1 MVRLASSW
9 HDILLGVTIF
19 EALILGILEGL
30 TEFLPISSTGHLTL
44 AAHLLRLNI
53 EEDPFIKSFIVVIQL
68 GAILAVL
75 TLYFQRFLRDIEVW
89 KRIIVAFLPTGL
101 LGFLLADVIE
111 KVFLGNDLIVV
122 INLVGVG
129 VLLLLVDRW
138 LQHHKRYDD
147 VNQIPALHA
156 VLIGLS
162 QALAMM
168 PGVSRSGAT
177 IVGGMAL
184 GLSRRAAAEFSFI
197 LAVPTMLSA
206 TSFSL
211 VRHVETFRTDS
222 WSLLAVGFLAAFIS
236 ALLTVRWLLGFVSR
250 NTFVPFAIY
259 RILIGVIYGVFFL
272 R

>member
-1 MVRLASSW
+1 
-9 HDILLGVTIF
+9 VTVF

-44 AAHLLRLNI
+44 AAHLLQLDI
-53 EEDPFIKSFIVVIQL
+53 EHDPFIKSFVVVIQL

-75 TLYFQRFLRDIEVW
+75 ALYFKRFLRDLEVW
-89 KRIIVAFLPTGL
+89 KRIILAFIPTGL

-111 KVFLGNDLIVV
+111 NVFLGNDLIVV

-129 VLLLLVDRW
+129 LLLLFVDRW
-138 LQHHKRYDD
+138 LQHHQRHDD
-147 VNQIPALHA
+147 VNQMPALQA
-156 VLIGLS
+156 VVIGIF
-162 QALAMM
+162 QALAML

-206 TSFSL
+206 TGFSL
-211 VRHVETFRTDS
+211 VRNIDQFRADS
-222 WSLLAVGFLAAFIS
+222 WSLLAVGFLAAFVS
-236 ALLTVRWLLGFVSR
+236 ALLTVHWLLGFVSR
-250 NTFVPFAIY
+250 NSFVPFAIY
-259 RILIGVIYGVFFL
+259 RIIIGIVYGVFFL

>member
-1 MVRLASSW
+1 M
-9 HDILLGVTIF
+9 GVNIF

-44 AAHLLRLNI
+44 AAHLLQLDI
-53 EEDPFIKSFIVVIQL
+53 ENDPFIKSFIVVIQL

-75 TLYFQRFLRDIEVW
+75 ALYFQRFLRDIEVW
-89 KRIIVAFLPTGL
+89 KRIIVAFIPTGI

-111 KVFLGNDLIVV
+111 NVFLGNDLIVV

-129 VLLLLVDRW
+129 ILLLFVDRW

-147 VNQIPALHA
+147 VNQMPVPHA

-206 TSFSL
+206 TGFSL
-211 VRHVETFRTDS
+211 LRHMDEFRADN
-222 WSLLAVGFLAAFIS
+222 WGLLAVGFLAAFVS
-236 ALLTVRWLLGFVSR
+236 ALLTVRWLLAFVSR
-250 NTFVPFAIY
+250 NSFVPFAIY
-259 RILIGVIYGVFFL
+259 RILIGVVYGVFFL

>member
-1 MVRLASSW
+1 
-9 HDILLGVTIF
+9 VTVF

-44 AAHLLRLNI
+44 AAHLLQLDI
-53 EEDPFIKSFIVVIQL
+53 EHDPFIKSFVVVIQL

-75 TLYFQRFLRDIEVW
+75 ALYFKRFLQDMEVW
-89 KRIIVAFLPTGL
+89 KRIIVAFIPTGI
-101 LGFLLADVIE
+101 LGFLLADLIE
-111 KVFLGNDLIVV
+111 NVFLGNDLIVV

-129 VLLLLVDRW
+129 ILLLFVDRW

-147 VNQIPALHA
+147 VNQMPAPHA
-156 VLIGLS
+156 FLIGLF
-162 QALAMM
+162 QAIAMM

-177 IVGGMAL
+177 IVGGMTL

-206 TSFSL
+206 TGFSL
-211 VRHVETFRTDS
+211 VRNMGEFRTDS
-222 WSLLAVGFLAAFIS
+222 WGLLAVGFLAAFVS

-250 NTFVPFAIY
+250 NSFVPFAIY
-259 RILIGVIYGVFFL
+259 RILIGVVYGLFFL

>member
-1 MVRLASSW
+1 M
-9 HDILLGVTIF
+9 GVTFF
-19 EALILGILEGL
+19 EAFILGMLEGL

-44 AAHLLRLNI
+44 AAHLMGLDI
-53 EEDPFIKSFIVVIQL
+53 ENDPFIKSFVIVIQL

-75 TLYFQRFLRDIEVW
+75 ALYFKRFLRDMEVW
-89 KRIIVAFLPTGL
+89 KRILVAFIPTGI

-111 KVFLGNDLIVV
+111 NVFLGNDLIVV
-122 INLVGVG
+122 INLIGVG
-129 VLLLLVDRW
+129 VLLLFVDRW
-138 LQHHKRYDD
+138 LERHKRYDD
-147 VNQIPALHA
+147 VNQMPVLQA
-156 VLIGLS
+156 VLIGLF
-162 QALAMM
+162 QAIAMM

-206 TSFSL
+206 TGFSL
-211 VRHVETFRTDS
+211 LRNLDEFQAGS
-222 WSLLAVGFLAAFIS
+222 WGLIAVGFITAFVA

-250 NTFVPFAIY
+250 NSFVPFAIY
-259 RILIGVIYGVFFL
+259 RIIIGVVYGVFFL

>member
-1 MVRLASSW
+1 MN
-9 HDILLGVTIF
+9 IF

-44 AAHLLRLNI
+44 AAHLLQLDI
-53 EEDPFIKSFIVVIQL
+53 ENDPFIKSFIVVIQL

-75 TLYFQRFLRDIEVW
+75 ALYFQRFLRDIEVW
-89 KRIIVAFLPTGL
+89 KRIIVAFIPTGI

-111 KVFLGNDLIVV
+111 NVFLGNDLIVV

-129 VLLLLVDRW
+129 ILLLFVDRW

-147 VNQIPALHA
+147 VNQLPAPYA
-156 VLIGLS
+156 ILIGLF
-162 QALAMM
+162 QAVAMM

-206 TSFSL
+206 TGFSL
-211 VRHVETFRTDS
+211 LRHMDDFRADN
-222 WSLLAVGFLAAFIS
+222 WGLLAVGFLAAFVS

-250 NTFVPFAIY
+250 NSFVPFAIY
-259 RILIGVIYGVFFL
+259 RILIGVVYGVFFL